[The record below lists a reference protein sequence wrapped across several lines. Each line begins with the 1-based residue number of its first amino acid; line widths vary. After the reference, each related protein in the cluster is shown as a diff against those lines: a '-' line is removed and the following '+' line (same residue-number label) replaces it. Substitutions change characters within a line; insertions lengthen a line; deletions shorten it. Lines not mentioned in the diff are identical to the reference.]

1 MEAAD
6 VVVMDDDPLR
16 LVELIRLSRRTWTVL
31 WQNITL
37 ALGIKGAFLVL
48 TLLGEASMWQAVF
61 ADMGT
66 SLLVIANGL
75 RLLQAQPSVGLR
87 Q

>member
-16 LVELIRLSRRTWTVL
+16 LVDLVLLSRRTWAVL
-31 WQNITL
+31 WQNIVL

-48 TLLGEASMWQAVF
+48 TLLGSATMWQAMF

-75 RLLQAQPSVGLR
+75 RLRR
-87 Q
+87 QRWA